1 LVVIVLMAR
10 ISFIDSG
17 ICICGSF
24 GIYWSAVQL
33 PWKPS
38 GILGGRRTRAMG
50 WLVKSCAVRMTRSAA
65 PRPGLWDGGHD
76 VAVVLGGGG

>member
-1 LVVIVLMAR
+1 MVVIVLMAR

-17 ICICGSF
+17 SCICGSF
-24 GIYWSAVQL
+24 GIYWPAIQL

-38 GILGGRRTRAMG
+38 GILSGRWTRATG
-50 WLVKSCAVRMTRSAA
+50 WLVKSCAARMTRSAA

-76 VAVVLGGGG
+76 VAVVLGGAG